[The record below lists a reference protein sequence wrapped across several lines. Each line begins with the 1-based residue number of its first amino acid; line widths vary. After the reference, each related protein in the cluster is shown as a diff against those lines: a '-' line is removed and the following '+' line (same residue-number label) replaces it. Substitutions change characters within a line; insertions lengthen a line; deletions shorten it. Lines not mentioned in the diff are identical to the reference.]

1 MQHPRRVE
9 TIGRLAAGLA
19 HDYNNILTVI
29 SGNTQLLLAE
39 DGLPAHVITEL
50 EEIARAADRATV
62 LTRQLLAFSQQQM
75 LRPVVLNLNDVISSM
90 TSRLRRVAG
99 DGVVFRW
106 LPEPGLR
113 TTFADR
119 AQIEQVLLNLVS
131 NARDAMPSG
140 GRLEVSTKDLEVD
153 AEFAATHRPMP
164 IGEFVCLKVRDT
176 GVGMDEQTRARV
188 FEPFFTTKDP
198 SLGAGLGL
206 SMVYGVVKQSGGYV
220 FVDSLPGQ
228 GSSFSIFLPIMP
240 NEIHAIDPPA
250 RMLERTIGQT
260 TVLVVEDEEL
270 VRRMTQRS
278 LEKAGYRVI
287 SAANA
292 EEAMALSRA
301 PTQPIH
307 LLLSDIVMPGMN
319 GRDLAV
325 AMQHTRP
332 SLRVLLMSGYAHVR
346 EGLAMDEIDFPFL
359 QKPFTVRE
367 LVDRVSGLLAS
378 ASVAR

>member
-1 MQHPRRVE
+1 MQRPRGVE

-39 DGLPAHVITEL
+39 EGLPSHIVTEL

-75 LRPVVLNLNDVISSM
+75 LRPVVLNLNDIISGMS
-90 TSRLRRVAG
+90 SRLRRVAG
-99 DGVVFRW
+99 DGVIFRW
-106 LPEPGLR
+106 LPAPGLR
-113 TTFADR
+113 ATFADR
-119 AQIEQVLLNLVS
+119 AQIEQVVLNLVT
-131 NARDAMPSG
+131 NARDAMPAG
-140 GRLEVSTKDLEVD
+140 GELEVSTMDVTVNED
-153 AEFAATHRPMP
+153 FAAGHAPMP
-164 IGEFVCLKVRDT
+164 TGEFVCLKVRDT

-188 FEPFFTTKDP
+188 FEPFFTTKEP

-220 FVDSLPGQ
+220 FVDSHPGQ
-228 GSSFSIFLPIMP
+228 GSTFAIFLPTMP
-240 NEIHAIDPPA
+240 NEIHDAEPA
-250 RMLERTIGQT
+250 TRPHERTIGET
-260 TVLVVEDEEL
+260 TILVVEDEDL

-278 LEKAGYRVI
+278 LERAGYKVI
-287 SAANA
+287 SASNA
-292 EEAMALSRA
+292 DEALALSRS

-325 AMQHTRP
+325 AMRHSRP

-346 EGLAMDEIDFPFL
+346 EGLAMDEVDFPFL

-367 LVDRVSGLLAS
+367 LVDRVSGLLADMS
-378 ASVAR
+378 LAR